1 MDETLLVRVLTVLVR
16 AHDALGEECFEQA
29 AHDAIGAVARRTLLE
44 AERRARG
51 AEVIPFPRRP
61 TSPKSRDES

>member
-1 MDETLLVRVLTVLVR
+1 MDEVLLVRVLTVLVR

-29 AHDAIGAVARRTLLE
+29 AHDAIGAVARRTLIE

-61 TSPKSRDES
+61 ATSDSRDDA

>member
-1 MDETLLVRVLTVLVR
+1 MDEVLLVRVLTVLVR

-29 AHDAIGAVARRTLLE
+29 ARDAIGAVARRTLIE

-51 AEVIPFPRRP
+51 AEIIPFPGRP
-61 TSPKSRDES
+61 ASTDSRDDA